1 MPDTEFGLNRCWCSS
16 FQNLH
21 CHLHEKPNIS
31 KSMAIPSIR
40 PHVLLVKG
48 GVRVPMCTN
57 RLCPR
62 FFRIGS
68 LNETPMFIS
77 RLFTVCFFVNRVVSS
92 KEASV
97 SSVYIIEFINFQNIQ
112 IVVFPSMDHSF
123 RKSSYLFCQ
132 AGLPV
137 ESLYQKNQSQLN
149 SLCVRHWHST
159 QKCSLIQICAFL
171 LKFSPLLISSISPN
185 TCWRFNQLFAPV
197 LWQGQRPVFSKSIF
211 LFPHLHNFVQNIPH
225 LMNVVFATINFW
237 PF

>member
-1 MPDTEFGLNRCWCSS
+1 MKSSRSGRPAVCLRHFLWWKWKHEAWYWFDVYLFNIQTFVGHKGFVHMPDTEFGLNRCWCSS

-48 GVRVPMCTN
+48 GVRGPMCTN

-97 SSVYIIEFINFQNIQ
+97 SSVYIIEFINFQNI
-112 IVVFPSMDHSF
+112 
-123 RKSSYLFCQ
+123 
-132 AGLPV
+132 
-137 ESLYQKNQSQLN
+137 
-149 SLCVRHWHST
+149 
-159 QKCSLIQICAFL
+159 
-171 LKFSPLLISSISPN
+171 
-185 TCWRFNQLFAPV
+185 
-197 LWQGQRPVFSKSIF
+197 
-211 LFPHLHNFVQNIPH
+211 
-225 LMNVVFATINFW
+225 
-237 PF
+237 